1 MSDSVLAENVA
12 TALRRRILRGQL
24 PPGTPIKERDNAL
37 DMGVSRTPMRE
48 AVRML
53 AKEGL
58 VELRPSRS
66 PIVARPDGQV
76 VKDQAEVLIALE
88 KLSVELACLHATA
101 EDIARIEELVAYMAE
116 HYDSMDPLDMFEIDM
131 TFHSALAEASHNA
144 SLAATHRQY
153 LQRLWR
159 SRFISASKRR
169 NRNKMVHDHT
179 TIVDAVKSGD
189 PVASR
194 AAIDQHLGHLAE
206 DMQEILEPNTPQGK

>member
-1 MSDSVLAENVA
+1 MSNNVLAENVA

-24 PPGTPIKERDNAL
+24 PPGSPIKERDNAL

-66 PIVARPDGQV
+66 PIVAQPDQKV
-76 VKDQAEVLIALE
+76 VQDQAEVLIALE

-101 EDIARIEELVAYMAE
+101 EDIARIEELVAYMSE

-131 TFHSALAEASHNA
+131 TFHSALAGASHNE
-144 SLAATHRQY
+144 SLAATHGQY

-169 NRNKMVHDHT
+169 NRDKMVHDHT
-179 TIVDAVKSGD
+179 AIVDAVKSGD
-189 PVASR
+189 PIASR

-206 DMQEILEPNTPQGK
+206 DMQEILEPTPPQGE